1 MQKHSTK
8 PPAGDE
14 PGLLDLYDVSV
25 AVHCS
30 VVVAEYLCRTGMLK
44 AHKKGIMGMRVW
56 RIRREDLDAF
66 MASASEAAGSVAEF
80 HARLAAAR
88 EARERSREML
98 EPKIDWNGQ
107 GDDEL

>member
-1 MQKHSTK
+1 MHSHPTK
-8 PPAGDE
+8 PPRDE
-14 PGLLDLYDVSV
+14 GLLDLYDVSV

-30 VVVAEYLCRTGMLK
+30 VVVAEYLCSAGILP
-44 AHKKGIMGMRVW
+44 AHKRGIMGMRVW

-88 EARERSREML
+88 EARERSRELL
-98 EPKIDWNGQ
+98 ETHIDWNGQ
-107 GDDEL
+107 GGDEL